1 MLASVSIQCCVCLL
15 NKYRFRKYRSR
26 EVRQTGPSVCNCLF
40 EEIITASRLIS
51 GLQTKYLFRNHNN
64 NTPQT
69 ECEGRQERGK
79 YSVNVCISHTE
90 IRQCYI
96 RVILFRD
103 AHASFDLQDFIN
115 QEQDGSELIITT
127 QPDGQKWLFS
137 SGRRM
142 IICTLNLL
150 LNLTN
155 PDKSSTAFVIFV
167 YFKENVW
174 VFMVSFLANVKSA
187 HSQVR
192 LILDLWDFINRF
204 YCVSGGNV
212 KSDLIVSVM
221 EKTHIKE
228 HLSLT
233 KCMIWGIVNF
243 HSIHNAGRLKH
254 QLSEL

>member
-1 MLASVSIQCCVCLL
+1 MLASVSIQCL

-40 EEIITASRLIS
+40 EEIITASRLNIR
-51 GLQTKYLFRNHNN
+51 LTDKIFIRNHNN

-115 QEQDGSELIITT
+115 QEQHGSELIITT

-150 LNLTN
+150 LNWTN

-167 YFKENVW
+167 YFKENIW
-174 VFMVSFLANVKSA
+174 VFIGVFPGQCKKCSSQSGLFWTFGFLLTGFTVCLVEMFN
-187 HSQVR
+187 
-192 LILDLWDFINRF
+192 LI
-204 YCVSGGNV
+204 
-212 KSDLIVSVM
+212 
-221 EKTHIKE
+221 
-228 HLSLT
+228 
-233 KCMIWGIVNF
+233 
-243 HSIHNAGRLKH
+243 
-254 QLSEL
+254 